1 VAKVASIMVKQPPE
15 RFGWLFTSKDY
26 YRNPDLIPDL
36 DALQRNVDLTAEMGF
51 IHSHIDV
58 KQHSDLSL
66 VEEAARRL
74 R

>member
-1 VAKVASIMVKQPPE
+1 M
-15 RFGWLFTSKDY
+15 
-26 YRNPDLIPDL
+26 PDLN
-36 DALQRNVDLTAEMGF
+36 ALQRNVDLTAEMGF
-51 IHSHIDV
+51 IRSRIDV